1 MRSVVISLIAILI
14 IAGCAAPQTKQ
25 VEVSE
30 GAKATEAEIQK
41 KMVVE
46 NQLKTHIRALRVGQ
60 PILIAGLD
68 QCEDRVGPIS
78 GLVPASWQ
86 GTSAEFQ
93 DAFKALYGDE
103 DEMKVFVVPG
113 SAAEEAGFN
122 NKDSVLALNGI
133 SIKTGKDGL
142 RKAIQDYAELAT
154 DGGEVEFT
162 IRRDGRR
169 DFIKLSAPMGCAYPI
184 SVSEDDSLNAWAD
197 GKQIV
202 LTKGMMRFTESD
214 DELALIIGHELAHN
228 NMGHIGAKKTNFWLG
243 TIVDVL
249 VAGTTGVDT
258 SNAFGKMAMNAYS
271 QEFESEADYVGLY
284 FAARAG
290 YETEDA
296 ANFWRRMAVEHP
308 GAIKD
313 SYGATHPSSPHR
325 FVALETTHEEIA
337 NKQAAGEP
345 LEFHMKERKVVEH
358 QNAGQP

>member
-1 MRSVVISLIAILI
+1 MRILI
-14 IAGCAAPQTKQ
+14 VTLVVAYLFGCAAPQTKQ
-25 VEVSE
+25 VAVSE
-30 GAKATEAEIQK
+30 DAKATEAEIQK
-41 KMVVE
+41 RLVIE
-46 NQLKTHIRALRVGQ
+46 NQLKIRVRALRVGQ

-78 GLVPASWQ
+78 GLIPASWK
-86 GTSAEFQ
+86 GMSAEYQ
-93 DAFKALYGDE
+93 DAFKDLYGHE
-103 DEMKVFVVPG
+103 DEMKLFVVPG
-113 SAAEEAGFN
+113 SAAEEAGFK
-122 NKDSVLALNGI
+122 NKDSVLALNDI
-133 SIKTGKDGL
+133 SVKTGNDGL
-142 RKAIQDYAELAT
+142 KKAIQDYSKAAA

-162 IRRDGRR
+162 IRRDGKR
-169 DFIKLSAPMGCAYPI
+169 DFIKLNAPMGCAYPI

-202 LTKGMMRFTESD
+202 LTKGMMRFTEND

-228 NMGHIGAKKTNFWLG
+228 NMGHIGSKKTNFWLG
-243 TIVDVL
+243 TILDVL

-258 SNAFGKMAMNAYS
+258 SNAFGKMAANAYS

-308 GAIKD
+308 ESIKD
-313 SYGATHPSSPHR
+313 SYGSTHPSSPHR
-325 FVALETTHEEIA
+325 FVALEETHKEIA

-345 LEFHMKERKVVEH
+345 LHFNMKERTVVEH
-358 QNAGQP
+358 QNSGQP